1 MFWTVTVTLIAFG
14 VLVMVMLWSFMR
26 LLDRY
31 AATQAELLTRL
42 TDQHRAQIA
51 TQAEVL
57 QTAITTIAREL
68 YGGSGTVE
76 QPAELPTETPRQ
88 AYYEQYGV
96 FDDPTDTFEPDPL
109 EIQLTEGRIAP
120 LHVETPNGGIIQHA
134 TPTYPV
140 PPDLS
145 AESYNDETG

>member
-1 MFWTVTVTLIAFG
+1 MFWTVTATLFVFG
-14 VLVMVMLWSFMR
+14 ALAMAMLWSFMR
-26 LLDRY
+26 LLDRH

-42 TDQHRAQIA
+42 TDQHRAQTA

-57 QTAITTIAREL
+57 QAAITTIAREL
-68 YGGSGTVE
+68 YGGNETIE

-96 FDDPTDTFEPDPL
+96 FDDPTDMFEPDPL
-109 EIQLTEGRIAP
+109 EIQLAEGRIAP

-134 TPTYPV
+134 NPTYPT

-145 AESYNDETG
+145 AEGYIDETG